1 MKTLYLD
8 CFSGASGDM
17 LLGALLDA
25 GADATRLRTVLARLP
40 LDGYELDIQKVKEVS
55 IAATRALVHVDDSV
69 AQPERHLSDVTAVI
83 KDAGLPAAVESRAI
97 DVFTRLAEAEA
108 EIHRTSSAKIH
119 FHEVGAV
126 DSIVDVVGTVIA
138 VDLLDIERVV
148 CSPVHLGSGEV
159 ECAHGT
165 LPVPAPATLA
175 MLRGV
180 PVYSRGIPAELVTP
194 TGAALVTTLADEFG
208 PIPSLE
214 PISVGYGAGSRDI
227 DGRANVLRAVVGEAT
242 DVARIDELMAV
253 VETNIDDMNPQW
265 YEPLMEKLFAA
276 GARDVFMAPA
286 YGKKHRPGTVLTVLC
301 PEETVPEI
309 GRIVFR
315 ETTTFGLR
323 YRVDRRMV
331 LDREQ
336 RRVSTPWGEVSVKIG
351 TFAGETLS
359 VSPEYDDCRRVAD
372 AGGVAVK
379 HVYEAATAAVFE
391 MGQGENRE

>member
-242 DVARIDELMAV
+242 DVAPIDELMAV

-301 PEETVPEI
+301 PEETVREI